1 MRSTASILR
10 FNALNTQQDG
20 VRLFYRLAALVLLSV
35 FIMGQAPGG
44 RANVFDKPLQIYRGP
59 AGPYEVVITI
69 LPHRPKVGTV
79 HFGVTILDPQ
89 TRTAVENARVRI
101 VAYPP
106 NPDDRALQTPALNDP
121 ATPIHYKGNIIFR
134 SDGQWNLV
142 AEIRT
147 AEHGEVTA
155 TTPIHISEA
164 ASVPS
169 VEGLFMLVLVTL
181 ALCGGTTYIIY
192 SIRRAQRARDASQ

>member
-1 MRSTASILR
+1 
-10 FNALNTQQDG
+10 
-20 VRLFYRLAALVLLSV
+20 
-35 FIMGQAPGG
+35 MGQTPDE
-44 RANVFDKPLQIYRGP
+44 RTNPFDKPLQLYRGP

-69 LPHRPKVGTV
+69 LPHKPKVGTV
-79 HFGVTILDPQ
+79 HFGVTILDPN
-89 TRTAVENARVRI
+89 TRSAVEDARVRI

-142 AEIRT
+142 AEIWT

-155 TTPIHISEA
+155 STPINIAEA
-164 ASVPS
+164 STVSS

-181 ALCGGTTYIIY
+181 ALGGGTAYVIF
-192 SIRRAQRARDASQ
+192 SIKRAQRSREASP

>member
-1 MRSTASILR
+1 
-10 FNALNTQQDG
+10 
-20 VRLFYRLAALVLLSV
+20 
-35 FIMGQAPGG
+35 MGQTPGG
-44 RANVFDKPLQIYRGP
+44 RTNVFDKPLQIYRGP
-59 AGPYEVVITI
+59 AGPYEVVITV

-79 HFGVTILDPQ
+79 HFGVTILEPRTQ
-89 TRTAVENARVRI
+89 TAVENARVRI
-101 VAYPP
+101 VAFPP

-142 AEIRT
+142 AEIQT

-155 TTPIHISEA
+155 TTPIHIAEA

-181 ALCGGTTYIIY
+181 ALSGGTAYVIY
-192 SIRRAQRARDASQ
+192 SIRRAQRSKAANQ

>member
-1 MRSTASILR
+1 MRSTASIPR
-10 FNALNTQQDG
+10 FNALNTRQDG
-20 VRLFYRLAALVLLSV
+20 VRLFYRAVALVLLSV
-35 FIMGQAPGG
+35 FIMGQTPGE
-44 RANVFDKPLQIYRGP
+44 RTNVFDKPLQIYRGP
-59 AGPYEVVITI
+59 AGPYEVVITV

-89 TRTAVENARVRI
+89 TQTAVENARVRI

-106 NPDDRALQTPALNDP
+106 NPEDRALQTPALNDP

-142 AEIRT
+142 AEIQT

-155 TTPIHISEA
+155 TTPIHIAEA

-181 ALCGGTTYIIY
+181 ALSGGTAYVIY
-192 SIRRAQRARDASQ
+192 SIRRAQRSRAANQ